1 MKVSYLNNV
10 KNKLIFIFKNQTAK
24 NILILSVFTSL
35 VNIINFI
42 YHILMGR
49 ILGPSEYS
57 TLALIVSF
65 LIIITYITSTIQT
78 FIAKQSAIYFVE
90 NKNDQLRKLI
100 RKFSLWVL
108 IITFTIFFIITI
120 SMKYIKTF
128 LNVNSLI
135 PILMLGLIIIISSQL
150 SIGRGV
156 LQGTKKFIHLGSN
169 QLLENVLKLILGII
183 FIYLNLKSIGAI
195 IGIVIGLLISFII
208 VYLPIKNNLK
218 STLDNINKSSNHKDL
233 KNEDMFRRSI
243 FYTITMTVVF
253 AIISYSDIVLV
264 KHFFLPL
271 ESGYYS
277 AINQIGKI
285 ILFSPMAIGMV
296 ILPRLSEKKVKKKKL
311 LNTILKG
318 LLLVSITSFVFLIF
332 YFFYSENIVS
342 LMFGKEYIS
351 ASSLVFN
358 YGLFM
363 TFIALISLQLYYF
376 IVMDKFIYLII
387 LLFFLVEQITM
398 LFFFHSS
405 LNVIILILLIN
416 SIVLFSLS
424 LFLIFYYERFNVF
437 K

>member
-1 MKVSYLNNV
+1 
-10 KNKLIFIFKNQTAK
+10 
-24 NILILSVFTSL
+24 
-35 VNIINFI
+35 
-42 YHILMGR
+42 
-49 ILGPSEYS
+49 
-57 TLALIVSF
+57 
-65 LIIITYITSTIQT
+65 
-78 FIAKQSAIYFVE
+78 
-90 NKNDQLRKLI
+90 
-100 RKFSLWVL
+100 
-108 IITFTIFFIITI
+108 
-120 SMKYIKTF
+120 
-128 LNVNSLI
+128 
-135 PILMLGLIIIISSQL
+135 
-150 SIGRGV
+150 
-156 LQGTKKFIHLGSN
+156 
-169 QLLENVLKLILGII
+169 
-183 FIYLNLKSIGAI
+183 
-195 IGIVIGLLISFII
+195 
-208 VYLPIKNNLK
+208 
-218 STLDNINKSSNHKDL
+218 
-233 KNEDMFRRSI
+233 MFRRSI

-318 LLLVSITSFVFLIF
+318 LLLVSITSFLFLIF

-351 ASSLVFN
+351 ASSMVFN